1 MFGRRESEMEEL
13 SKTHKDV
20 PYGWLLVAAAAARW
34 IGRTLSANPALR
46 DERAAA
52 LDVGL
57 NRLSSPH

>member
-1 MFGRRESEMEEL
+1 MEEL
-13 SKTHKDV
+13 HRTHKDV
-20 PYGWLLVAAAAARW
+20 PYGWVLVVGAAARW
-34 IGRTLSANPALR
+34 IGQSLRTNPGVR